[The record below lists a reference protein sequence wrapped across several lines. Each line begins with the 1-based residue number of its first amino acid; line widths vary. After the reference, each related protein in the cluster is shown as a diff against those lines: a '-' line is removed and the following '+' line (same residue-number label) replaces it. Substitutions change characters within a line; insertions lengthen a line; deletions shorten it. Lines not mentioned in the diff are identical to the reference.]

1 MLNEHTNFM
10 VHEIPK
16 KDPSQKVFVPGWTN
30 RQNDLG
36 KYIETFAEG
45 GIAHFDKGGK
55 TNKQPDYT
63 DYYNEEMTG
72 ADIPYKEP
80 YPGYQSDKSMYEG
93 IAKIPEKLLKLNPY
107 SLGVGLGDMAKRAI
121 NEPID
126 EQARRFRS
134 YSNRTAQAN
143 NPDKYVPP
151 PTNVPTISPNVKPSN
166 MADTTDYYRMES
178 AANPPSSMGARPAP
192 SQPSAPSEFNVQP
205 SMTPMGPDADLA
217 NEPTSQTEASQT
229 TQTPSARDT
238 IQQML
243 IDRMSK
249 QGESAEQDKYLALLN
264 AGLGIMGG
272 TSPYALQNI
281 GAGGQLGIAAQMA
294 NKRNQMSEQN
304 SILNGML
311 GLERANA
318 TDRYHTTQLAQYAEQ
333 RKAALDEVI
342 RSHTATEEQKRQAS
356 LELSNLRTMEIENRN
371 EARKNRVID
380 NARTALGRME
390 ESFKRS
396 LEAKY
401 DTRGSMFQ
409 MNPDQKMKFERELS
423 SLYSDP
429 RYKALEKAAFPD
441 VDFSLPTEAPVS
453 KDRKPLTVFQK

>member
-1 MLNEHTNFM
+1 
-10 VHEIPK
+10 
-16 KDPSQKVFVPGWTN
+16 
-30 RQNDLG
+30 
-36 KYIETFAEG
+36 
-45 GIAHFDKGGK
+45 
-55 TNKQPDYT
+55 
-63 DYYNEEMTG
+63 
-72 ADIPYKEP
+72 
-80 YPGYQSDKSMYEG
+80 
-93 IAKIPEKLLKLNPY
+93 
-107 SLGVGLGDMAKRAI
+107 
-121 NEPID
+121 
-126 EQARRFRS
+126 
-134 YSNRTAQAN
+134 
-143 NPDKYVPP
+143 
-151 PTNVPTISPNVKPSN
+151 
-166 MADTTDYYRMES
+166 
-178 AANPPSSMGARPAP
+178 
-192 SQPSAPSEFNVQP
+192 
-205 SMTPMGPDADLA
+205 MGPDADLA